1 MSIQELLDK
10 TLSTPK
16 TYNPKRAVKALV
28 SQNFYTDG
36 NLFIER
42 FDQALTSEYME
53 NRNFRAKII
62 VDLAMSI
69 ECSLKSLIFSLSKD
83 NETPEVAY
91 KIAIKNGGHNLTK
104 LYDEVKKRA
113 KHKFK
118 LPKKNSEVFDNLTKL
133 KVNSRYSFEILSLRF
148 HPSTGGFFLG
158 NDLIT
163 KTVDNRLWADEVRS
177 EAVILNN
184 LAAKCHSKFL
194 QKHAILSGKK
204 FAAYEKELA
213 VFLVNK

>member
-1 MSIQELLDK
+1 MSIQKLLDK
-10 TLSTPK
+10 ALSTPK
-16 TYNPKRAVKALV
+16 THKPKRAVKSLV
-28 SQNFYTDG
+28 SRNFYTDG

-42 FDQALTSEYME
+42 FDQALTSEYIE
-53 NRNFRAKII
+53 HRNFRAKTI

-83 NETPEVAY
+83 NETPKVAY
-91 KIAIKNGGHNLTK
+91 KIAINKGGHNLTK

-113 KHKFK
+113 KHRFK
-118 LPKKNSEVFDNLTKL
+118 LPKKNNEVFDKLTKL
-133 KVNSRYSFEILSLRF
+133 KVVSRYSFEIWSLRF
-148 HPSTGGFFLG
+148 HPSTGAFFLG

-163 KTVDNRLWADEVRS
+163 KTVDNSVWAAKVRN

-204 FAAYEKELA
+204 FAAYEEELA
-213 VFLVNK
+213 KFLSN